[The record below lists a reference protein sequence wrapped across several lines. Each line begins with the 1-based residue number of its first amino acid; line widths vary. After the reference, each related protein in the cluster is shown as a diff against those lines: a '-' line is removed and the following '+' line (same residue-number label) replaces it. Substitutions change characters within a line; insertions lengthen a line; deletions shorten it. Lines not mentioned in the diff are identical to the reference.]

1 MGVDHAIMDS
11 DDDWDADDFEIP
23 TFGANAPVASSAKTF
38 DDEEEEDDEP
48 VVRRKPQKPA
58 VSSKKAVSK
67 YDESRGVQDIDDT
80 PLDDPVAEKLRKQKL
95 LEDADLQNAED
106 LFGTGP
112 SAKKEATK
120 ELKTLSDFKNYGD
133 QLVFKHVK
141 AYKENKHFAA
151 MIKAFLRS
159 ALKESPSKLVKEIE
173 TSVVTLR
180 NERVKAEKEAN
191 KLKNKPQKKQI
202 NVGASGGD
210 ASLDDAGYGALD
222 DDYDFM

>member
-1 MGVDHAIMDS
+1 MDS

-106 LFGTGP
+106 LFGTS
-112 SAKKEATK
+112 SAKICRCST
-120 ELKTLSDFKNYGD
+120 G
-133 QLVFKHVK
+133 
-141 AYKENKHFAA
+141 
-151 MIKAFLRS
+151 R
-159 ALKESPSKLVKEIE
+159 
-173 TSVVTLR
+173 
-180 NERVKAEKEAN
+180 
-191 KLKNKPQKKQI
+191 
-202 NVGASGGD
+202 
-210 ASLDDAGYGALD
+210 
-222 DDYDFM
+222 